1 MYSVTPKQ
9 HLRLHNIEAEL
20 KKRIA
25 YKKSEYCSGL
35 SMNIL
40 HAGDKSPIQR
50 GFFTNSTG
58 NLLPTLGFLGGL
70 YNFCNFVIIFSLM
83 QVTMICRSSDIFYR
97 FGNLPKKV
105 RMK

>member
-9 HLRLHNIEAEL
+9 HLRLHNIETEL

-40 HAGDKSPIQR
+40 HAGGQFIARPRVS
-50 GFFTNSTG
+50 GWA
-58 NLLPTLGFLGGL
+58 
-70 YNFCNFVIIFSLM
+70 V
-83 QVTMICRSSDIFYR
+83 
-97 FGNLPKKV
+97 
-105 RMK
+105 